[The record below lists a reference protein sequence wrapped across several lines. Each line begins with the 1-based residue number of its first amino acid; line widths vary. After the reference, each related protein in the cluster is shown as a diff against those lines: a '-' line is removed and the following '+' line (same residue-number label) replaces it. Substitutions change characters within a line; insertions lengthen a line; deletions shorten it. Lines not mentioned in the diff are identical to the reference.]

1 MTDKVAATDAAAG
14 YAPLLLLPGT
24 LCNGRLFEPLLR
36 KLGNPPAEIGDM
48 TGARSAREL
57 AGKLLAGAPPRV
69 SLLGFSL
76 GGIVAMEMVAQAPE
90 RIERL
95 ALLSTTPRP
104 DPPANAQT
112 RRDAVARARRLG
124 IGSYVD
130 DNWERFVAP
139 ARLEDADLRVSIARM
154 AREVGLNAFAD
165 QTEVAIDRADSR
177 PRLISIR
184 VPTLVLA
191 GTHEQVCPLDAH
203 REISGAIETA
213 WFVTVDAGHF
223 AILERPID
231 VARHVR
237 AWLVA

>member
-1 MTDKVAATDAAAG
+1 VTDKVAATDAGAG
-14 YAPLLLLPGT
+14 YAPMFLLPGT

-36 KLGNPPAEIGDM
+36 ELGNPPAEIGDM
-48 TGARSAREL
+48 TGARSARGL
-57 AGKLLAGAPPRV
+57 ASKLLAGAPPRV

-124 IGSYVD
+124 IDSYTE
-130 DNWERFVAP
+130 DNWQRFVAP
-139 ARLEDADLRVSIARM
+139 ARLDDADLKALIGRM
-154 AREVGLNAFAD
+154 AREVGLDAFAD

-177 PRLISIR
+177 PRLASIR
-184 VPTLVLA
+184 APTLVLA
-191 GTHEQVCPLDAH
+191 GAHEQVCPLDAH
-203 REISGAIETA
+203 QEIADAIETA
-213 WFVTVDAGHF
+213 RFVTVDAGHF
-223 AILERPID
+223 SVLEQPGS
-231 VARHVR
+231 VARQVR
-237 AWLVA
+237 EWLEA